1 MVDKVIQYIVVFL
14 FFIGAISLMLA
25 ALHFSRYKKRPSGC
39 CGGGHCE
46 SGEENYHSCYREKA
60 DFVEKYKSGMETA
73 KR

>member
-1 MVDKVIQYIVVFL
+1 MVNKVIQYIVVFL

-25 ALHFSRYKKRPSGC
+25 ALQFSRYKKRPSGC

-46 SGEENYHSCYREKA
+46 DAEEIYHSCYHEKA